1 MVGALVVGSSIPEL
15 KEALGALEGFNEERA
30 VLAYGE
36 AASRNEELSKLGVK
50 VYKLAS
56 SHPDH
61 VYKALEILYEKLKPK
76 IIIGWITKNNR
87 AALSYFAGAHDIAMA
102 TDVTSIEYT
111 SEGIIYKRGFLS
123 ERAIAREKLSYPVII
138 LINQKIFKPIET
150 VASNEIEEIKVDE
163 EKVHLKEIKPK
174 MLSGINL
181 EEAEIIVGVGRG
193 FKKKE
198 DLQLAFQL
206 AELLGA
212 QVGASRPIAADYKWL
227 PEDAW
232 IGISGKRVSPKLY
245 IAIGISGAPQHMA
258 GVMNSKIIVAIN
270 KDKTAPV
277 FKQADYGVVAD
288 LYQFL
293 PVLIKKLQSRKK

>member
-1 MVGALVVGSSIPEL
+1 MVDALVVASQVQE
-15 KEALGALEGFNEERA
+15 ALEGLGAVARFESKA
-30 VLAYGE
+30 VLLYGP
-36 AASRNEELSKLGVK
+36 AASQAPEVAKAGVK
-50 VYKLAS
+50 VYVANSRNPDQVLA
-56 SHPDH
+56 
-61 VYKALEILYEKLKPK
+61 ALTKVFEKEQPK
-76 IIIGWITKNNR
+76 VVVGWPTKNNR
-87 AALSYFAGAHDIAMA
+87 DIFARLAGSMDLPLA
-102 TDVTSIEYT
+102 TDVQEVNY
-111 SEGIIYKRGFLS
+111 EEDGVVYKRGFLS
-123 ERAIAREKLSYPVII
+123 ERAIAVEKIPYPALLLV
-138 LINQKIFKPIET
+138 NAKVFEPFEGQGQG
-150 VASNEIEEIKVDE
+150 EIEELSLPEPSVKTI
-163 EKVHLKEIKPK
+163 EIKK
-174 MLSGINL
+174 KELSGINL

-198 DLQLAFQL
+198 DLQLAFRL

-232 IGISGKRVSPKLY
+232 IGISGKRVAPKLY

-258 GVMNSKIIVAIN
+258 GVINSKIIVAIN

-293 PVLIKKLQSRKK
+293 PLLIKVLEEKK